1 MKIEAPCSESFW
13 FGHSEDCQITCVLPQ
28 MCNPS
33 NPSKG
38 NCLLCSSRLFGPART
53 SELCRYFT
61 MPGGCVRGDKCFY
74 AHAEEKLVQTSVV
87 SANTRQAF
95 TTKYVGATKVW
106 KISSHHFDAIPVQF
120 LGTHMRKP
128 SKHNEYL
135 LASAY
140 FFPNLLECKHKLN
153 SQKLFHNGAN
163 VRWYVATMIPIAYN
177 DS

>member
-1 MKIEAPCSESFW
+1 
-13 FGHSEDCQITCVLPQ
+13 
-28 MCNPS
+28 
-33 NPSKG
+33 
-38 NCLLCSSRLFGPART
+38 
-53 SELCRYFT
+53 

-106 KISSHHFDAIPVQF
+106 KISSSVSSFRCH
-120 LGTHMRKP
+120 P
-128 SKHNEYL
+128 SSVSRDSHEETKQAYEYL

-153 SQKLFHNGAN
+153 SQKQFHNGAN